1 MKSPGQVNDPSSSRK
16 MNQNIRKS
24 MRRENS
30 EKTLFIFA
38 PESDFRM
45 LVTSLVTNI
54 YFRIFNFAL
63 ILLTCIRIALL
74 SPLEDPNS
82 DISFIL

>member
-1 MKSPGQVNDPSSSRK
+1 MRK
-16 MNQNIRKS
+16 T
-24 MRRENS
+24 NS

-45 LVTSLVTNI
+45 LVTTLVTNL
-54 YFRIFNFAL
+54 YFRIFNFTL

-74 SPLEDPNS
+74 NPLEDPDS
-82 DISFIL
+82 DLSYVL

>member
-1 MKSPGQVNDPSSSRK
+1 
-16 MNQNIRKS
+16 
-24 MRRENS
+24 MRAS
-30 EKTLFIFA
+30 HPEKTLFIFA

-54 YFRIFNFAL
+54 YFRIFNFTL

-74 SPLEDPNS
+74 SPLEDPDS
-82 DISFIL
+82 DLSYTL